1 MFLSWKIAW
10 RYFRGKR
17 SANVVPILS
26 RISMIA
32 LAVGSG
38 ALIILFSIFN
48 GFEGLIKEL
57 YRAFYPPLKITAVQG
72 KFFSLAP
79 ETLSAVKRLEGIR
92 FVTAVLEDNV
102 LVQVGD
108 EQQVATLK
116 GIDAHF
122 LDVNNIRPF
131 IYTGAD
137 SVSSLPMPMAL
148 LGVQIAGHLGVDI
161 NNPFARITAFYPN
174 AALEKASVNPQDAFR
189 SVQLWP
195 SGLFKIQ
202 DEFDGKY
209 ILAPL
214 ADVQQLF
221 GQKGNYSS
229 LEISVAQGANVRSIK
244 NKIAGLLGS
253 RFSIATR
260 YEQNKTLYMV
270 MNAEKWAVYG
280 ILVLVLLIASFNVV
294 GALSLLVLEKQK
306 DIAILK
312 TMGANSLMIRLVF
325 LFEGVIWA
333 MFGGG
338 IGLLSGWLI
347 CLGQQKYHWVKL
359 QGSFIIDAY
368 PVQMQAG
375 DFAVVA
381 ITVCLI
387 GMMAAWFPA
396 RKAGRLHEVSLRS
409 D

>member
-79 ETLSAVKRLEGIR
+79 ETLASIKELDGIR
-92 FVTAVLEDNV
+92 FVTSVLEDNV

-116 GIDAHF
+116 GIDPHF
-122 LDVNNIRPF
+122 LNVNNIRSF
-131 IYTGAD
+131 IEEGAD
-137 SVSSLPMPMAL
+137 SVTSSPMPTAL

-195 SGLFKIQ
+195 AGLFRIQ

-229 LEISVAQGANVRSIK
+229 LEISVVQGANIEKIK
-244 NKIAGLLGS
+244 NRIAGLLGS
-253 RFSIATR
+253 RFSVATR
-260 YEQNKTLYMV
+260 YEQNKTLYLV

-312 TMGANSLMIRLVF
+312 TMGAGSLIIRLIF
-325 LFEGVIWA
+325 LLEGVIWA

-368 PVQMQAG
+368 PVHIQAG